1 MIALAA
7 NPPEPIATAL
17 ACVIELKEDYPVMVS
32 DAKPVKP
39 SEPNASAVKLPS
51 RFLELLALLMR
62 QPSVVGSEHSF
73 FRALQRELEERG
85 AQVTWYEGL
94 LVAHGKTPASL
105 MLSAHIDRHG
115 LICTGPNEF
124 QYAAFV
130 AGSRS
135 DLLGNS
141 VGEQLMKKIVDR
153 FSAEYVYAYEPWSG
167 AYRGRGMITRAY
179 ICEYR
184 NNLIFEVE
192 GLEHLVAG
200 TPVAFADALKITDEA
215 LVGQLDN
222 VLTATALVYLF
233 ELGFEG
239 TVFFTSQEEAG
250 KSWRYLLEWFR
261 RFGASSNQ
269 LIVVDTSPYP
279 DFDSAMQ
286 QQLVLRNKDANAA
299 FSPNLTRTLQRLCEK
314 RAVKFQM
321 KDAYVEALNVRLR
334 ADGED
339 PRSLGSTEMGR
350 IIGASNGLV
359 DGTTLQIPTSGYHTM
374 SESAPLSSVQAF
386 LDILSDLANLG
397 TASGADPTP
406 VQTPVSTP
414 VTTTA

>member
-1 MIALAA
+1 MKRDTEHLAQR
-7 NPPEPIATAL
+7 PRTSPELRAAGL
-17 ACVIELKEDYPVMVS
+17 PVG
-32 DAKPVKP
+32 
-39 SEPNASAVKLPS
+39 
-51 RFLELLALLMR
+51 FLELLALLMR
-62 QPSVVGSEHSF
+62 NPSVVGSEHSF
-73 FRALQRELEERG
+73 FRVLQRELEERG

-94 LVAHGKTPASL
+94 LVAHGSKPDSL
-105 MLSAHIDRHG
+105 MLSAHVDRHG

-130 AGSRS
+130 AGARS

-153 FSAEYVYAYEPWSG
+153 FGAEYVYAYEPWSG
-167 AYRGRGMITRAY
+167 AYCGRGVITRAY

-184 NNLIFEVE
+184 NNLIFEVK

-200 TPVAFADALKITDEA
+200 TPVAFADALKVTSQA

-222 VLTATALVYLF
+222 VLTTAALVYLF
-233 ELGFEG
+233 ELGFKG

-261 RFGASSNQ
+261 RFGNDSNQ

-279 DFDSAMQ
+279 DFAAAAQ
-286 QQLVLRNKDANAA
+286 QQLVLRNKDANAEFNA
-299 FSPNLTRTLQRLCEK
+299 DLTRQLVGLCEH
-314 RAVKFQM
+314 RDIRFQM
-321 KDAYVEALNVRLR
+321 KDSYVESMNVSLR
-334 ADGED
+334 AAGED

-350 IIGASNGLV
+350 IIAASNGLV

-374 SESAPLSSVQAF
+374 SESAPLASVKAF
-386 LDILSDLANLG
+386 IDILTDLADVHSAPHRNYI
-397 TASGADPTP
+397 T
-406 VQTPVSTP
+406 V
-414 VTTTA
+414 